1 MSIKATES
9 FTKQDENTTSRTKT
23 SHSRLARVVEAI
35 STRLSLLQFVFEQG
49 LSALRDMMHL
59 EAEHFA
65 GPKGKHRRERTHNHW
80 GYAPVE
86 LPLGG
91 RKIMMQRPRVRRRD
105 GREET
110 LPCVTAF
117 QNEDALAQR
126 VQEQIL
132 AGVSTRNYERSLDEP
147 VDGCPSRGSSKSS
160 ASRHLVQRT
169 TEKMREYLSR
179 PLDGFDFVALMIDAL
194 YFSDRAVVVCL
205 GISMNGEKTPLGM
218 WSGSTENAEVCNSLI
233 HSLLER
239 GLRVDGPIL
248 CVIDGGR
255 GIRKSLQSIFGDRA
269 VIQRCQLHKRRN
281 VKEHLPKSKQVY
293 VDKQLAAAYR
303 AKDYNESKDKLNDLH
318 DWLCNNGEQE
328 AARSLKEGQDET
340 LTLLRLG
347 MSGMLARS
355 LVTTNAIENLM
366 GTIRRITRNVKRWR
380 DGDMVHRW
388 VAMAIEEAETKFRK
402 IKGYQQLNQLKSAL
416 TKLDQNRKAA

>member
-1 MSIKATES
+1 MA
-9 FTKQDENTTSRTKT
+9 
-23 SHSRLARVVEAI
+23 EAI
-35 STRLSLLQFVFEQG
+35 STRLSLLQFIFEQG
-49 LSALRDMMHL
+49 LSSLRDMMHL
-59 EAEHFA
+59 EAEHLA
-65 GPKGKHRRERTHNHW
+65 GPKGKHQRERTHNHW
-80 GYAPVE
+80 GYAPAE
-86 LPLGG
+86 MPLGG
-91 RKIMMQRPRVRRRD
+91 RKVTIARPRVRTKG

-110 LPCVTAF
+110 LPCVAAF
-117 QNEDALAQR
+117 QNEDALPAH

-132 AGVSTRNYERSLDEP
+132 AGVSMRSYERSLDEP
-147 VDGCPSRGSSKSS
+147 VENYSSRGSSKSS

-179 PLDGFDFVALMIDAL
+179 PLGGFDFVALMIDAL
-194 YFSDRAVVVCL
+194 HFSDTAVVVCL
-205 GISMNGEKTPLGM
+205 GISMNGEKTPLGI
-218 WSGSTENAEVCNSLI
+218 WGGSTENAEVCNSLLND
-233 HSLLER
+233 LLER
-239 GLRVDGPIL
+239 GLRVDGSIL

-255 GIRKSLQSIFGDRA
+255 GIRKSLQSVFGDRA
-269 VIQRCQLHKRRN
+269 IIQRCQLHKRRN
-281 VKEHLPKSKQVY
+281 VKDHLPKAKQIY

-303 AKDYNESKDKLNDLH
+303 AKDYNEAKRKLDDLH
-318 DWLCNNGEQE
+318 AWLCDNGEQE

-347 MSGMLARS
+347 MTGMLGRS

-402 IKGYQQLNQLKSAL
+402 IKGYRQLGQLKSAL
-416 TKLDQNRKAA
+416 TKLDRNRKAA